1 MLGLIKRTLSLH
13 GFSKGRKRYNGFM
26 LGRRDR
32 RLSDRARGGL
42 LSIFCSKV
50 WDSYF
55 IKLVEFHILLFL
67 RLSIFEGVLL
77 RN

>member
-1 MLGLIKRTLSLH
+1 
-13 GFSKGRKRYNGFM
+13 M

-55 IKLVEFHILLFL
+55 IKLFEFHILLF
-67 RLSIFEGVLL
+67 FEVKYMLKGYYKEIDKGDIIGCL
-77 RN
+77 